1 MNLLGPTGVV
11 LAIIVIC
18 TQVLVVYNFRNK
30 VASKIA
36 EEEID
41 LAEEIEIGKSTI
53 NLLLQKKF
61 VFIEEIE
68 IDKSTINLLLQK
80 KFIFILSQNISKEM
94 ALICE
99 V

>member
-1 MNLLGPTGVV
+1 MFETVIENMRTPPGMNLLGPTGVV

-41 LAEEIEIGKSTI
+41 LAEEVEIGKSTI
-53 NLLLQKKF
+53 NLLMFK
-61 VFIEEIE
+61 
-68 IDKSTINLLLQK
+68 N
-80 KFIFILSQNISKEM
+80 
-94 ALICE
+94 
-99 V
+99 

>member
-53 NLLLQKKF
+53 YLLQKKF
-61 VFIEEIE
+61 
-68 IDKSTINLLLQK
+68 T
-80 KFIFILSQNISKEM
+80 FILSQI
-94 ALICE
+94 

>member
-41 LAEEIEIGKSTI
+41 LAEEIEIGISTI
-53 NLLLQKKF
+53 NLHKSSFSIKKSQKNF
-61 VFIEEIE
+61 H
-68 IDKSTINLLLQK
+68 
-80 KFIFILSQNISKEM
+80 
-94 ALICE
+94 
-99 V
+99 

>member
-1 MNLLGPTGVV
+1 MSLLGPTGVV

-41 LAEEIEIGKSTI
+41 LAEEIEIGKSTT
-53 NLLLQKKF
+53 NLPPHEKDH
-61 VFIEEIE
+61 IH
-68 IDKSTINLLLQK
+68 
-80 KFIFILSQNISKEM
+80 LSQQVLNFFCMKTRSDM
-94 ALICE
+94 AVFHKHESTLGKTQ
-99 V
+99 

>member
-1 MNLLGPTGVV
+1 MRTPPGMNLLGPTGVV

-41 LAEEIEIGKSTI
+41 LEKAGEIEIGKSTKHYYTRFRK
-53 NLLLQKKF
+53 NSLN
-61 VFIEEIE
+61 
-68 IDKSTINLLLQK
+68 S
-80 KFIFILSQNISKEM
+80 
-94 ALICE
+94 
-99 V
+99 